1 MTSLSE
7 ASEAVAPAAANALLD
22 LPVFG
27 TPASWVDK
35 LLSDL
40 GAPAAVNET
49 VELVLL
55 AVGLYLLGRWLLGK
69 AAPWLA
75 KVLIG
80 PVVALV
86 GGVRVA
92 LLLPDLAVART
103 ARLARTRPPA
113 VVYTYGHMVLDVSD
127 RLQAAVRGGFPAVAR
142 LSRWSGKAA
151 LAAVIAAA
159 LFWNGTHC
167 SGSVAGDGCTS
178 PATQWTTSVKTM
190 FDKDDDTKDANK
202 TKTGKTGTSEKG
214 GKH

>member
-22 LPVFG
+22 LPVLG
-27 TPASWVDK
+27 TPASWLDK

-49 VELVLL
+49 VELALL
-55 AVGLYLLGRWLLGK
+55 AVCLYLLGRWLLGQV
-69 AAPWLA
+69 APWLA
-75 KVLIG
+75 RVLIG

-103 ARLARTRPPA
+103 ARLAHARPPA

-142 LSRWSGKAA
+142 LSRWSGKVA

-159 LFWNGTHC
+159 LFWNGTYC
-167 SGSVAGDGCTS
+167 SGSGVGDGCTS
-178 PATQWTTSVKTM
+178 PAQQWTTSVKTM
-190 FDKDDDTKDANK
+190 FAKDAKDGDKPK
-202 TKTGKTGTSEKG
+202 TSTSKKD